1 MRTKCILLVFSL
13 FISFGTSIISARDVN
28 QTRQESEV
36 NLTSKD
42 LIRKVRFSGNSNIKD
57 RILEGL
63 VKTRTNREFLAIP
76 RFTPWLYIH
85 NLSNGRIGEDPSLL
99 DRSVVGNDLE
109 RIRLYYESLGYRD
122 VQVDTTIVNLQEN
135 KVEVSYIIQEGTQ
148 YLIESVGFTG
158 FPSSLSK
165 ETKTHF
171 YARSP
176 LTKTA
181 INDSTF
187 QLFEA
192 YNATELRQEQE
203 RILSFLKNNG
213 FASAS
218 RDSVIAFVQPGEQT
232 HGLKVLFYVASGRPF
247 HFGDVNIVYRN
258 AQDPNYKMRS
268 FRYSINRDLMPTK
281 PLSPADTSNIS
292 QQNVLASIN
301 LTKSENLPTK
311 NKVIVDQIAITP
323 GGIYTETDYFQ
334 SIRELQ
340 NLGMLTIKRFSLSEF
355 GINPDFSTDTIPVY
369 IELESITPHRITT
382 ELFGMKRYG
391 FGTGF
396 GIDYNNINVN
406 GLAERINIS
415 INSSFEFVSEET
427 IQQITPEDQVQ
438 SSLFRSYE
446 LRGEYTLPRL
456 ARPFR
461 YLNEITNFVSAR
473 STYSLSYSRSD
484 QLYFDINSDLQFNYR
499 LEVPHSNSRLS
510 ILDLFELDIIDTNPS
525 SEFKNN
531 LIDEFGQNS
540 LEYIRILQD
549 FEPQVS
555 SIIRY
560 SFRDYTTNL
569 IKRNNGYFRE
579 LSISAGGN
587 LPYLV
592 DRFLVT
598 PNELEGELPTLF
610 KLSDNQLLY
619 SQFVKFTMDIRRYVP
634 LASGTIL
641 SYRLFGGIAH
651 PFGNNTSI
659 PLNRRFFA
667 GGSNDIR
674 GWAPF
679 QLGPGTISSD
689 QVTINGGEI
698 KLASFVESRQVLIQN
713 LLGADWYGGLYADAG
728 NIWYGP
734 RNDFRSQDNKDQL
747 EQGRFLFSNFYKQIA
762 VGTGTG
768 IRIDWDYVV
777 IRLDFTLRAHDVN
790 TGWFNDKKLYFSF
803 GIGHSF

>member
-1 MRTKCILLVFSL
+1 M
-13 FISFGTSIISARDVN
+13 SAIHAQQAN
-28 QTRQESEV
+28 QNGQQVE
-36 NLTSKD
+36 LTAGSTD
-42 LIRKVRFSGNSNIKD
+42 LIRKVRFSGNSSIKD

-76 RFTPWLYIH
+76 RFTPWLYFY
-85 NLSNGRIGEDPSLL
+85 NVSNGRLGEEPSFL
-99 DRSVVGNDLE
+99 DRSVVGNDIE

-122 VQVDTTIVNLQEN
+122 VQVDTTIVNLGER
-135 KVEVSYIIQEGTQ
+135 KVEVSYIIKEGAE
-148 YLIESVGFTG
+148 YLIESIGFSG
-158 FPSSLSK
+158 FPSNLSK
-165 ETKTHF
+165 ETKTRF
-171 YARSP
+171 YSDSP

-192 YNATELRQEQE
+192 YNATQLRQEQE
-203 RILSFLKNNG
+203 RILSFLKNSG

-232 HGLKVLFYVASGRPF
+232 HGLHVLFYVAAGRPYQ
-247 HFGDVNIVYRN
+247 FGNVNIVYVS
-258 AQDPNYKMRS
+258 AQDPEIKTSRLYYNNEK
-268 FRYSINRDLMPTK
+268 N
-281 PLSPADTSNIS
+281 PLSSNPYNTGYDTLDSQEAPANIIIEKS
-292 QQNVLASIN
+292 QS
-301 LTKSENLPTK
+301 LPTK
-311 NKVIVDQIAITP
+311 NQVILDQIAITP
-323 GGIYTETDYFQ
+323 GGVYSEIDYLQ

-340 NLGMLTIKRFSLSEF
+340 NLGMLTIKRFGLSEF

-396 GIDYNNINVN
+396 GVDYSNINVN
-406 GLAERINIS
+406 GLAERLNIS
-415 INSSFEFVSEET
+415 VNSSFEFVSEET
-427 IQQITPEDQVQ
+427 IQQITPKDQVQ

-461 YLNEITNFVSAR
+461 TLNEAPNFVSAR

-510 ILDLFELDIIDTNPS
+510 TLDVFELDVIDTNPS
-525 SEFKNN
+525 TEFKNN

-579 LSISAGGN
+579 FSLSAGGN

-598 PNELEGELPTLF
+598 PGKLEGELPTLF

-619 SQFVKFTMDIRRYVP
+619 SQIVKLTMDVRRYIP

-698 KLASFVESRQVLIQN
+698 KLAAFVESRHVLIQN

-747 EQGRFLFSNFYKQIA
+747 EQGRFLLSDFYKQIA
-762 VGTGTG
+762 LGTGTG

-790 TGWFNDKKLYFSF
+790 MGWFNDKKLYFSF

>member
-1 MRTKCILLVFSL
+1 MFV
-13 FISFGTSIISARDVN
+13 SFGTSTISAQDVN
-28 QTRQESEV
+28 QTGQEPEV
-36 NLTSKD
+36 NVSAKD

-63 VKTRTNREFLAIP
+63 VKTRTNREFLGIP

-99 DRSVVGNDLE
+99 DRSIVGNDLE

-122 VQVDTTIVNLQEN
+122 VQVDTTIVNLRES

-148 YLIESVGFTG
+148 YFIESVGYTG
-158 FPSSLSK
+158 LPSSLTK
-165 ETKTHF
+165 ETITHF
-171 YARSP
+171 YSRSS

-232 HGLKVLFYVASGRPF
+232 HGLKVLFYIAAGHPF
-247 HFGDVNIVYRN
+247 HFGDVNIIYRN
-258 AQDPNYKMRS
+258 AQDPNYKMRN
-268 FRYSINRDLMPTK
+268 FRYKIDKDQVHTK
-281 PLSPADTSNIS
+281 LLKSEDTSSVS
-292 QQNVLASIN
+292 QQNILASIN
-301 LTKSENLPTK
+301 LTKSENLSTK

-323 GGIYTETDYFQ
+323 GGVYTEKDYLQ

-340 NLGMLTIKRFSLSEF
+340 NLGMLTIKRFGLSEF

-406 GLAERINIS
+406 GLAERINIR

-510 ILDLFELDIIDTNPS
+510 RLDLFELDIIDTNPS

-549 FEPQVS
+549 FEPQIS

-592 DRFLVT
+592 DRLFVT
-598 PNELEGELPTLF
+598 PGKLEGELPTLF

-619 SQFVKFTMDIRRYVP
+619 SQFVKFTMDIRRYFP

-641 SYRLFGGIAH
+641 SYRLFGGIEH

-674 GWAPF
+674 GVAPF

-698 KLASFVESRQVLIQN
+698 KLSSFVESRQVLIQN

>member
-1 MRTKCILLVFSL
+1 MS
-13 FISFGTSIISARDVN
+13 SIYAQQAN
-28 QTRQESEV
+28 QNGQEAEFTTGS
-36 NLTSKD
+36 TD
-42 LIRKVRFSGNSNIKD
+42 LIRKLRFSGNSSIKD

-76 RFTPWLYIH
+76 RFTPWLYFYNI
-85 NLSNGRIGEDPSLL
+85 SNGRLGEEPSLL
-99 DRSVVGNDLE
+99 DRSVVGNDIE

-122 VQVDTTIVNLQEN
+122 VQVDTTIVNLGEH
-135 KVEVSYIIQEGTQ
+135 KVEVSYIIQEGPE
-148 YLIESVGFTG
+148 YLIESVGFSG
-158 FPSSLSK
+158 FPSNLSK
-165 ETKTHF
+165 KTKTRF
-171 YARSP
+171 YSESP

-192 YNATELRQEQE
+192 YNATQLRQEQE

-218 RDSVIAFVQPGEQT
+218 RDSVIAFVEPGEQT
-232 HGLKVLFYVASGRPF
+232 HGLHILFFVAAGRPYQ
-247 HFGDVNIVYRN
+247 FGNVNIVYTN
-258 AQDPNYKMRS
+258 AQDTEAKTSRLYYNNEK
-268 FRYSINRDLMPTK
+268 NL
-281 PLSPADTSNIS
+281 LSSNPSNTGQETLDS
-292 QQNVLASIN
+292 QQDSANIN
-301 LTKSENLPTK
+301 IEKSQSLPTK
-311 NKVIVDQIAITP
+311 NQVILDQIAITP
-323 GGIYTETDYFQ
+323 GGVYSEIDYLQ

-340 NLGMLTIKRFSLSEF
+340 NLGMLTIKRFGLSEF

-396 GIDYNNINVN
+396 GVDYSNINVN
-406 GLAERINIS
+406 GLAERLNIS
-415 INSSFEFVSEET
+415 VNSSFEFVSEET
-427 IQQITPEDQVQ
+427 IQQITPKDQVQ

-461 YLNEITNFVSAR
+461 SLNQVSSFVSAR

-510 ILDLFELDIIDTNPS
+510 TLDLFELDVIDTNPS
-525 SEFKNN
+525 TEFKNN

-579 LSISAGGN
+579 FSLSAGGN

-598 PNELEGELPTLF
+598 PGELEGELPTLF
-610 KLSDNQLLY
+610 KLSNNQLLY
-619 SQFVKFTMDIRRYVP
+619 SQFVKLTMDVRRYIP

-698 KLASFVESRQVLIQN
+698 KLAAFVESRQVLIQN

-734 RNDFRSQDNKDQL
+734 RNDFRTQDNKDQL
-747 EQGRFLFSNFYKQIA
+747 EQGRFLISDFYKQIA
-762 VGTGTG
+762 LGTGTG

-790 TGWFNDKKLYFSF
+790 LGWFNDKKLYFSF

>member
-1 MRTKCILLVFSL
+1 M
-13 FISFGTSIISARDVN
+13 N
-28 QTRQESEV
+28 QTGQDPEV
-36 NLTSKD
+36 DVSAKD

-63 VKTRTNREFLAIP
+63 VKTRTNREFLGIP

-85 NLSNGRIGEDPSLL
+85 NLSNGRIGEDPTIL
-99 DRSVVGNDLE
+99 DRSIVRNDLE

-122 VQVDTTIVNLQEN
+122 VQVDTTIVNLRES
-135 KVEVSYIIQEGTQ
+135 KVEVSYIVKEGTQ
-148 YLIESVGFTG
+148 YFIESVGYTG
-158 FPSSLSK
+158 LPSSLTK
-165 ETKTHF
+165 ETITHF
-171 YARSP
+171 YSQSS

-187 QLFEA
+187 QSFKA

-232 HGLKVLFYVASGRPF
+232 HGLKVLFYVAAGRLF

-258 AQDPNYKMRS
+258 AQDPSYKMRD
-268 FRYSINRDLMPTK
+268 FRYKINKDQVPTK
-281 PLSPADTSNIS
+281 LLKSEDTSSVS
-292 QQNVLASIN
+292 QQNILSSIN
-301 LTKSENLPTK
+301 LTKSENLLTK

-323 GGIYTETDYFQ
+323 GGVYTEIDYLQ

-340 NLGMLTIKRFSLSEF
+340 NLGMLTIKRFGLSEF
-355 GINPDFSTDTIPVY
+355 GINPDFNTDTIPVY

-510 ILDLFELDIIDTNPS
+510 RLDLFELDIIDTNPS

-549 FEPQVS
+549 FEPQIS

-592 DRFLVT
+592 DRLFVT
-598 PNELEGELPTLF
+598 PGKLEGELPTLF

-619 SQFVKFTMDIRRYVP
+619 SQFVKFTMDIRRYFP

-777 IRLDFTLRAHDVN
+777 IRLDFTIRAHDVN
-790 TGWFNDKKLYFSF
+790 SGWFNDKKLYFSF

>member
-1 MRTKCILLVFSL
+1 MS
-13 FISFGTSIISARDVN
+13 SIYAQQAN
-28 QTRQESEV
+28 QNGQEAEFTTGS
-36 NLTSKD
+36 TD
-42 LIRKVRFSGNSNIKD
+42 LIRKLRFSGNSSIKD

-76 RFTPWLYIH
+76 RFTPWLYFYNI
-85 NLSNGRIGEDPSLL
+85 SNGRLGEEPSLL
-99 DRSVVGNDLE
+99 DRSVVGNDIE

-122 VQVDTTIVNLQEN
+122 VQVDTTIVNLGEH
-135 KVEVSYIIQEGTQ
+135 KVEVSYIIQEGPE
-148 YLIESVGFTG
+148 YLIESVGFSG
-158 FPSSLSK
+158 FPSNLSK
-165 ETKTHF
+165 ETKTRF
-171 YARSP
+171 YSESP

-192 YNATELRQEQE
+192 YNATQLRQEQE

-232 HGLKVLFYVASGRPF
+232 HGLHVLFYVAAGRPYQ
-247 HFGDVNIVYRN
+247 FGNVNIVYTN
-258 AQDPNYKMRS
+258 DQDTEAKTSRLYYNNEK
-268 FRYSINRDLMPTK
+268 NL
-281 PLSPADTSNIS
+281 LSSNPSNTGQDTLDS
-292 QQNVLASIN
+292 QQDSANIN
-301 LTKSENLPTK
+301 IEKSQSLPTK
-311 NKVIVDQIAITP
+311 NQVILDQIAITP
-323 GGIYTETDYFQ
+323 GGVYSEIDYLQ

-340 NLGMLTIKRFSLSEF
+340 NLGMLTIKRFGLSEF

-396 GIDYNNINVN
+396 GVDYSNINVN
-406 GLAERINIS
+406 GLAERLNIS
-415 INSSFEFVSEET
+415 VNSSFEFVSEET
-427 IQQITPEDQVQ
+427 IQQITPKDQVQ

-461 YLNEITNFVSAR
+461 SLNQVSSFVSAR

-510 ILDLFELDIIDTNPS
+510 TLDLFELDVIDTNPS
-525 SEFKNN
+525 TEFKNN

-579 LSISAGGN
+579 FSLSAGGN

-598 PNELEGELPTLF
+598 PGELEGELPTLF

-619 SQFVKFTMDIRRYVP
+619 SQFVKLTMDVRRYIP

-698 KLASFVESRQVLIQN
+698 KLAAFVESRQVLIQN

-734 RNDFRSQDNKDQL
+734 RNDFRTQDNKDQL
-747 EQGRFLFSNFYKQIA
+747 EQGRFLISNFYKQIA
-762 VGTGTG
+762 LGTGTG

-790 TGWFNDKKLYFSF
+790 LGWFNDKKLYFSF

>member
-1 MRTKCILLVFSL
+1 MS
-13 FISFGTSIISARDVN
+13 SIYAQQAN
-28 QTRQESEV
+28 QNGQEAEFTTGS
-36 NLTSKD
+36 TD
-42 LIRKVRFSGNSNIKD
+42 LIRKLRFSGNSSIKD

-76 RFTPWLYIH
+76 RFTPWLYFYNI
-85 NLSNGRIGEDPSLL
+85 SNGRLGEEPSLL
-99 DRSVVGNDLE
+99 DRSVVGNDIE

-122 VQVDTTIVNLQEN
+122 VQVDTTIVNLGEH
-135 KVEVSYIIQEGTQ
+135 KVEVSYIIQEGPE
-148 YLIESVGFTG
+148 YLIESVGFSG
-158 FPSSLSK
+158 FPSNLSK
-165 ETKTHF
+165 ETKTRF
-171 YARSP
+171 YSESP

-192 YNATELRQEQE
+192 YNATQLRQEQE

-232 HGLKVLFYVASGRPF
+232 HGLHVLFYVAAGRPYQ
-247 HFGDVNIVYRN
+247 FGNVNIVYTN
-258 AQDPNYKMRS
+258 DQDTEAKTSRLYYNNEK
-268 FRYSINRDLMPTK
+268 NL
-281 PLSPADTSNIS
+281 LSSNPSNTGQDTLDS
-292 QQNVLASIN
+292 QQNSANIN
-301 LTKSENLPTK
+301 IEKSQSLPTK
-311 NKVIVDQIAITP
+311 NQVILDQIAITP
-323 GGIYTETDYFQ
+323 GGVYSEIDYLQ

-340 NLGMLTIKRFSLSEF
+340 NLGMLTIKRFGLSEF

-396 GIDYNNINVN
+396 GVDYSNINVN
-406 GLAERINIS
+406 GLAERLNIS
-415 INSSFEFVSEET
+415 VNSSFEFVSEET
-427 IQQITPEDQVQ
+427 IQQITPKDQVQ

-461 YLNEITNFVSAR
+461 SLNQVSSFVSAR

-510 ILDLFELDIIDTNPS
+510 TLDLFELDVIDTNPS
-525 SEFKNN
+525 TEFKNN

-579 LSISAGGN
+579 FSLSAGGN

-598 PNELEGELPTLF
+598 PGELEGELPTLF

-619 SQFVKFTMDIRRYVP
+619 SQFVKLTMDVRRYIP

-698 KLASFVESRQVLIQN
+698 KLAAFVESRQVLIQN

-734 RNDFRSQDNKDQL
+734 RNDFRTQDNKDQL
-747 EQGRFLFSNFYKQIA
+747 EQGRFLISNFYKQIA
-762 VGTGTG
+762 LGTGTG

-790 TGWFNDKKLYFSF
+790 LGWFNDKKLYFSF

>member
-1 MRTKCILLVFSL
+1 MVASL
-13 FISFGTSIISARDVN
+13 GSTHIYAQNSI
-28 QTRQESEV
+28 QTAENIELNS
-36 NLTSKD
+36 NTTN
-42 LIRKVRFSGNSNIKD
+42 LIRKVRFSGNSTIKD
-57 RILEGL
+57 RVLEGL
-63 VKTRTNREFLAIP
+63 IKTRTNREFLAIP

-85 NLSNGRIGEDPSLL
+85 TLSDGRIGEDPSLL
-99 DRSVVGNDLE
+99 DRTVVGNDLE

-122 VQVDTTIVNLQEN
+122 VQVDTTIVDLREN
-135 KVEVSYIIQEGTQ
+135 KVEVSYIIQEGPQ
-148 YLIESVGFTG
+148 YFIESVGYTG
-158 FPSSLSK
+158 FPPNLSK
-165 ETKTHF
+165 ETKTRF
-171 YARSP
+171 YSRSP

-218 RDSVIAFVQPGEQT
+218 RDSVIAFIQPGEQN
-232 HGLKVLFYVASGRPF
+232 HGLKALFYVAAGPSYR
-247 HFGDVNIVYRN
+247 FGDVNIVYKN
-258 AQDPNYKMRS
+258 AQNPIPEVS
-268 FRYSINRDLMPTK
+268 SLRYSADKMVLTPTSTST
-281 PLSPADTSNIS
+281 LEDTTLVSKQS
-292 QQNVLASIN
+292 LPASIN
-301 LTKSENLPTK
+301 LTKTINLPTK
-311 NKVIVDQIAITP
+311 NQVILDQIAIKP
-323 GGIYTETDYFQ
+323 GGLYSETDYLQ

-340 NLGMLTIKRFSLSEF
+340 NLGMITIKRFGLSEF
-355 GINPDFSTDTIPVY
+355 GINPDFSAEIIPVY

-391 FGTGF
+391 FGTGI
-396 GIDYNNINVN
+396 GIDYSNINVN
-406 GLAERINIS
+406 GLAERLNIS
-415 INSSFEFVSEET
+415 VNSSFEFVSEET

-461 YLNEITNFVSAR
+461 SLNDVPNFVSAR

-510 ILDLFELDIIDTNPS
+510 TLDLFELDIIDTNPS
-525 SEFKNN
+525 TEFKNN
-531 LIDEFGQNS
+531 LIDEFGQSS

-549 FEPQVS
+549 FEPQIS

-560 SFRDYTTNL
+560 SFRDYTTSL
-569 IKRNNGYFRE
+569 IKRNNGHFRE
-579 LSISAGGN
+579 FSLSAGGN

-598 PNELEGELPTLF
+598 PGALEGELPTLF

-619 SQFVKFTMDIRRYVP
+619 SQFVKFTMDLRQYIP

-698 KLASFVESRQVLIQN
+698 KLAAFAESRQVLIQN
-713 LLGADWYGGLYADAG
+713 LLGADWYGALYADAG

-747 EQGRFLFSNFYKQIA
+747 EQGRFLLSNFYKQIA
-762 VGTGTG
+762 LGTGSG

-790 TGWFNDKKLYFSF
+790 LGWFNDKKLYFSF